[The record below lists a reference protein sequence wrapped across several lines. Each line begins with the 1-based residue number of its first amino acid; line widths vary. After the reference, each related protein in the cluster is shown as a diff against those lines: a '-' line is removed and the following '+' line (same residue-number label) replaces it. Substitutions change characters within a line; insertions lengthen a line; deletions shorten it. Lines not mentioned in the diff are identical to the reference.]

1 MCVRSSKFGLRI
13 AMAMAAILAGAEAR
27 AVGVGV
33 GARGIGAGA
42 RKRAIAVGE
51 RRRPEHLLREQRRE
65 RRQRIV
71 ALARRLERIAAGLYH
86 AADVSRL
93 ARDRRRVF
101 ELVVIRLE
109 LVVGDAPVLDRHVGG
124 DVLLAVALLV
134 AAAHLEFHVGP

>member
-1 MCVRSSKFGLRI
+1 MRAALGVRL
-13 AMAMAAILAGAEAR
+13 AAEALAVAAILAGAEAR

-71 ALARRLERIAAGLYH
+71 ALARRLERIAAGLYLP
-86 AADVSRL
+86 AKVARL
-93 ARDRRRVF
+93 ARDGRGVL
-101 ELVVIRLE
+101 ELVVVRLE
-109 LVVGDAPVLDRHVGG
+109 LAVGDAPVLDRPVLG
-124 DVLLAVALLV
+124 DVLLAVAFLV
-134 AAAHLEFHVGP
+134 EAAHP